1 MHETLII
8 DTYAWLAL
16 AIYLGVVAAVSLLRV
31 VKDAGGRGRGYG
43 ALKGAMSAAG
53 KGPEDLAWAPLADGR
68 FLVYA
73 AGGKAAV
80 VGGDSHRPDVLQPV
94 TRVALVK
101 DMDQQ
106 TGLVLTVQGED
117 LCVTGLDHMARVWA
131 VLQRDETRV
140 RIVFREDEGATVQA
154 ALNALAPNERNL
166 VGQWLAEEE
175 IITDVIVGVDYQGTV
190 NAGAEKSQATLIVT
204 NFRVG
209 LLAQTKT
216 TVHQGNQIQTTT
228 HFNLITY
235 LLPVARAAGGTCCR
249 RCAGAAA
256 HAGSRRHA
264 PAGGVVRAQRARD
277 RIARLRRP
285 LGLGDV
291 QERLRA
297 GGLVGRPGPR
307 GGAHHHG
314 GRRAGARVVV
324 LPLQRAHHRGGGAD
338 PRACARGVA
347 VDRPGRARPRRRGR
361 RCRAGLSRPRLSF
374 EDSACRPPCS
384 SPSASRTTS

>member
-8 DTYAWLAL
+8 DLYAWLAL

-43 ALKGAMSAAG
+43 AVKGALSAAG

-73 AGGKAAV
+73 AGGRAAV
-80 VGGDSHRPDVLQPV
+80 VGGESHRPDVLQPV

-154 ALNALAPNERNL
+154 ALNALAPNERSL

-175 IITDVIVGVDYQGTV
+175 IVTDVIVGVDYQGTV

-235 LLPVARAAGGTCCR
+235 LLPVAECVTFERTAAIGKQEYAVRLELPEEHAAADAPVLLLTPDHAGMLLPVVLFGRSVRVIETAASAGRWAWETFKSGFGLAIWWGGLGLVAALIITEGDVLGHGSWYYRYSVPIIVAAALTPGIVRGASLLIDRAERGRAA
-249 RCAGAAA
+249 AVPGAAA
-256 HAGSRRHA
+256 
-264 PAGGVVRAQRARD
+264 
-277 RIARLRRP
+277 
-285 LGLGDV
+285 
-291 QERLRA
+291 
-297 GGLVGRPGPR
+297 
-307 GGAHHHG
+307 
-314 GRRAGARVVV
+314 
-324 LPLQRAHHRGGGAD
+324 
-338 PRACARGVA
+338 ACA
-347 VDRPGRARPRRRGR
+347 GRA
-361 RCRAGLSRPRLSF
+361 
-374 EDSACRPPCS
+374 
-384 SPSASRTTS
+384 